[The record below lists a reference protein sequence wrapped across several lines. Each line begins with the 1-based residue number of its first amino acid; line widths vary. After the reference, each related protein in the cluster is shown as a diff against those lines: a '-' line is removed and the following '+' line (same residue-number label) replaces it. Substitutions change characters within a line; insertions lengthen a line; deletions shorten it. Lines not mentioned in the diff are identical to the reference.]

1 MSSGTGKN
9 ISGGVAWECISGE
22 VGIFFFLGYIAFMAR
37 DTILK
42 ENTINCLLETS
53 AEKFGFRPAMCM
65 ALEKSLTYSDLFRSV
80 RVMADMLKKQ
90 GVIKGDKIAILGENS
105 PNWGIACL
113 ASMRIGAIVVPI
125 LPDFPEADIHHILLD
140 SEAKILFTTQRQM
153 EKVLGIQE
161 HKLQTVITLDDFKA
175 ETDLLIVEP
184 ISNFIEKALNFLRQI
199 PDKIGLKSTAVNEDD
214 IASIIYTSGTSG
226 HSKAVMLTHKNFIAN
241 VLTTSNYLL
250 EIHPDWTFLS
260 ILPLSHTY
268 EFTLGFLFPLL
279 NGSRIVYVGKTP
291 TPSVLEKIC
300 KVEKPQVI
308 PAVPLIMEKIY
319 KKKVLAAFEKKL
331 ILKLMTK
338 VPGLKMKIYRKIAA
352 KLVEFFGGE
361 LKTMAIGGAAINRE
375 AEIFLKKSGFP
386 YLIGYGLTESAPL
399 LAGGPWADPTIAVG
413 STGKPIPGVEIKI
426 VDPDP
431 RTGIGEIVAR
441 GPNIMKGY
449 YRNPQATREAI
460 DEDGWLHTG
469 DLGNFDKLNNLYI
482 RGRSKNMILM
492 SNGENIYPEAI
503 EDKIN
508 SCMHVAESLVMED
521 NGRLEAWVY
530 LDYDLVDE
538 ETKGKTQQQKLEYI
552 DELLVR
558 LKDTINPQLSAFS
571 QIARFVEHNEPFQK
585 TATSKI
591 KRYLY
596 TH

>member
-1 MSSGTGKN
+1 
-9 ISGGVAWECISGE
+9 
-22 VGIFFFLGYIAFMAR
+22 MAR
-37 DTILK
+37 NTFLK

-53 AEKFGFRPAMCM
+53 VEKFGARPAMCM
-65 ALEKSLTYSDLFRSV
+65 ALEKPLTYNDLFRSV
-80 RVMADMLKKQ
+80 SDMAAMLKKQ
-90 GVIKGDKIAILGENS
+90 GVIKGDKVAILGENS

-125 LPDFPEADIHHILLD
+125 LPDFPETDIHHIMND
-140 SEAKILFTTQRQM
+140 SEAKILFTTQKHM
-153 EKVLGIQE
+153 DKVLGSRD

-175 ETDLLIVEP
+175 ETDILPVEP
-184 ISNFIEKALNFLRQI
+184 ISKLIEKARSFFRQI
-199 PDKIGLKSTAVNEDD
+199 PDKMGLKSTAVSEDD

-226 HSKAVMLTHKNFIAN
+226 HSKAVMLTHKNFISN
-241 VLTTSNYLL
+241 VLTTSNHLL
-250 EIHPDWTFLS
+250 EIHPEWTFLS

-300 KVEKPQVI
+300 QVEKPQVI

-319 KKKVLAAFEKKL
+319 KKKVLAAFEKKFV
-331 ILKLMTK
+331 LKLISK
-338 VPGLKMKIYRKIAA
+338 VPGLKMKIYKKIAN
-352 KLVEFFGGE
+352 KLVDFFGGE

-399 LAGGPWADPTIAVG
+399 LAGGPWGDETIAVG

-431 RTGIGEIVAR
+431 RTGIGEIYAR
-441 GPNIMKGY
+441 GDNVMKGY
-449 YRNPQATREAI
+449 YKNPQATRETV

-469 DLGNFDKLNNLYI
+469 DLGYFDKSNNLFI

-508 SCMHVAESLVMED
+508 SCMHVAESLVIED

-530 LDYDLVDE
+530 LDYDLIDE
-538 ETKGKTQQQKLEYI
+538 ETKSRSQQQKLEYI
-552 DELLVR
+552 DELLLR
-558 LKDTINPQLSAFS
+558 LKETINPQLSAFA
-571 QIARFVEHNEPFQK
+571 QITRFVEHKEPFQK

>member
-1 MSSGTGKN
+1 
-9 ISGGVAWECISGE
+9 
-22 VGIFFFLGYIAFMAR
+22 MAR
-37 DTILK
+37 NTFLK

-53 AEKFGFRPAMCM
+53 VEKYGARPAVCM
-65 ALEKSLTYSDLFRSV
+65 ALENPLTYNELFRSV
-80 RVMADMLKKQ
+80 SGMAAMLKRQ

-113 ASMRIGAIVVPI
+113 AAMHIGAIVVPI
-125 LPDFPEADIHHILLD
+125 LPDFPETDIHHILND
-140 SEAKILFTTQRQM
+140 SEAKILFTTQKQM
-153 EKVLGIQE
+153 EKVLGIRD
-161 HKLQTVITLDDFKA
+161 HKLLTVITLDDFKA
-175 ETDLLIVEP
+175 ETDILPVEP
-184 ISNFIEKALNFLRQI
+184 ISNFIEKARSFFRQI
-199 PDKIGLKSTAVNEDD
+199 PDRIGLKSTAVSEDD
-214 IASIIYTSGTSG
+214 VASIIYTSGTSG
-226 HSKAVMLTHKNFIAN
+226 HSKAVMLTHKNFISN
-241 VLTTSNYLL
+241 VLTTSNHLL
-250 EIHPDWTFLS
+250 EIHPEWTFLS

-291 TPSVLEKIC
+291 TPSLLEKIC
-300 KVEKPQVI
+300 RVEKPQVI

-319 KKKVLAAFEKKL
+319 KKKVLAAFEKKFF
-331 ILKLMTK
+331 LKIITK
-338 VPGLKMKIYRKIAA
+338 VPGLKMKIYRKIAD
-352 KLVEFFGGE
+352 KLVDFFGGE

-375 AEIFLKKSGFP
+375 AEVFLKKSGFP

-399 LAGGPWADPTIAVG
+399 LAGGPWGDETIAVG
-413 STGKPIPGVEIKI
+413 STGKPIPGVEIRI

-431 RTGIGEIVAR
+431 RTGIGEIYAR
-441 GPNIMKGY
+441 GDNIMKGY
-449 YRNPQATREAI
+449 YKNPQATRETV

-469 DLGNFDKLNNLYI
+469 DLGYFDKLNNLFI

-508 SCMHVAESLVMED
+508 SCMHVAESLVVEE

-530 LDYDLVDE
+530 LDYDLIDE
-538 ETKGKTQQQKLEYI
+538 ETRSRSQQQKLEYI
-552 DELLVR
+552 DGLLSR
-558 LKDTINPQLSAFS
+558 LKETINPQLSAFA
-571 QIARFVEHNEPFQK
+571 QIARFVEHKEPFQK

>member
-1 MSSGTGKN
+1 
-9 ISGGVAWECISGE
+9 
-22 VGIFFFLGYIAFMAR
+22 MAR
-37 DTILK
+37 NTFLK

-53 AEKFGFRPAMCM
+53 VERFGARPALGM
-65 ALEKSLTYSDLFRSV
+65 ALETPLTYSELFRSV
-80 RVMADMLKKQ
+80 IGMAAMLKKL
-90 GVIKGDKIAILGENS
+90 GLLKGDRVAILGENS
-105 PNWGIACL
+105 PNWCIACL

-140 SEAKILFTTQRQM
+140 SEVKILFTTQRQL
-153 EKVLGIQE
+153 EKVWGIRD
-161 HKLQTVITLDDFKA
+161 HKLLTVITLDDFKA
-175 ETDLLIVEP
+175 ESDVLNVEP
-184 ISNFIEKALNFLRQI
+184 ISNFVEKARNFLRQI
-199 PDKIGLKSTAVNEDD
+199 PDKIGLKATAVAADD

-226 HSKAVMLTHKNFIAN
+226 HSKAVLLSHGNFIAN

-250 EIHPDWTFLS
+250 EIHPEWTFLS

-279 NGSRIVYVGKTP
+279 NGARIVYVGKTP
-291 TPSVLEKIC
+291 TPSILEKVC

-308 PAVPLIMEKIY
+308 AAVPLIMEKIY
-319 KKKVLAAFEKKL
+319 KKKVLAAFEKKFV
-331 ILKLMTK
+331 LKLVAK

-375 AEIFLKKSGFP
+375 AEMFLKKSGFP
-386 YLIGYGLTESAPL
+386 YLIGYGLTETAPL
-399 LAGGPWADPTIAVG
+399 LAGGPWGDPTIAVG

-426 VDPDP
+426 INSDP

-441 GPNIMKGY
+441 GPNVMKGY
-449 YRNPQATREAI
+449 YKNPEATRRVL
-460 DEDGWLHTG
+460 DEDGWFRTG
-469 DLGNFDKLNNLYI
+469 DLGNFDKSNNLFI

-492 SNGENIYPEAI
+492 SNGENIYPETI

-508 SCMHVAESLVMED
+508 SCMHVVESLVMEHE
-521 NGRLEAWVY
+521 GQLEAWVY
-530 LDYDLVDE
+530 LDYELIDE
-538 ETKGKTQQQKLEYI
+538 ETGGRNQEQKLEYI
-552 DELLVR
+552 DELLLR
-558 LKDTINPQLSAFS
+558 LKETINPQLSAFS
-571 QIARFVEHNEPFQK
+571 QITRFVEYKEPFQK